1 MLNNLCFTLAFE
13 HQIGGLYE
21 LCNFQEKRY
30 EMWKSDAIVEI
41 QRVWHVFDF
50 VVVVV
55 EIEEIANRLSVFQNF
70 IKFE

>member
-41 QRVWHVFDF
+41 QRV
-50 VVVVV
+50 
-55 EIEEIANRLSVFQNF
+55 
-70 IKFE
+70 